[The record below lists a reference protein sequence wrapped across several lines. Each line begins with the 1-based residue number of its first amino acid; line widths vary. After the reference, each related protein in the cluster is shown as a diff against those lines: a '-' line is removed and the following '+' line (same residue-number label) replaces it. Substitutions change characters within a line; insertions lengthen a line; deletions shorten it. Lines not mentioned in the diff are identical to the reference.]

1 MSEEQVFIK
10 LRKKHI
16 KVIEDKAARVIQ
28 NFIKML
34 IKRNWWRKLVSKL
47 NVLYNL
53 ILEIKTIEQCNKNI
67 KELQRLQKME
77 NSTKVIEK
85 TKDKCNNNMLEIYE
99 GLQIQETNKQ
109 SSLNYEN
116 RKSTLLFLRA
126 LINIKKRCCVNYML
140 ALSKIPCQEIR

>member
-47 NVLYNL
+47 NVLYDL

-85 TKDKCNNNMLEIYE
+85 TKD
-99 GLQIQETNKQ
+99 
-109 SSLNYEN
+109 
-116 RKSTLLFLRA
+116 
-126 LINIKKRCCVNYML
+126 
-140 ALSKIPCQEIR
+140 